1 MCVKTGLLYVG
12 AEFGDHQLYQ
22 FQGIGDDEGAIEARS
37 VNDPE
42 LGDDSV
48 SASQVAPVFKPTP
61 LKNLVLV
68 DESESAAPTTD
79 LLVADLADEGQ
90 PQLHALCGRGARAS
104 LRVLRYGVAVRR
116 RRRGRA
122 AASLGPDRSA
132 ECRREGEGAWVTH
145 TSARRGGR
153 RGAR

>member
-79 LLVADLADEGQ
+79 RTRSPSPPWTPSRCSPPCSWAWS
-90 PQLHALCGRGARAS
+90 RG
-104 LRVLRYGVAVRR
+104 
-116 RRRGRA
+116 
-122 AASLGPDRSA
+122 
-132 ECRREGEGAWVTH
+132 
-145 TSARRGGR
+145 
-153 RGAR
+153 